1 MSVLLCVTIV
11 VLAAVASLYFS
22 TLALALR
29 DFSKSKLADYLGQHD
44 GDKWFEV
51 LTEKTEQCAFS
62 AAVCALLANI
72 VIWISL
78 LAAFEASGMGMA
90 GPYGAALV
98 LGSVLSLLFAVAVPH
113 AVAKYAAETLIGS
126 SAPLIVGLRLV
137 LWPLVKFMDAI
148 DATVHQLTGG
158 NGKQEQEQIEQEIL
172 SVVEEGEK
180 EGVVDERER
189 ELIEN
194 VIEFGDTTA
203 GHIMTGRPQIDALNV
218 NATFDEARDLV
229 NSSGHS
235 RLPVYEESLDKIIGI
250 LYARDLIKCLGRPA
264 QAFDLRSVARPA
276 MFIPETTRLQNL
288 LTDFRNRKVHIAI
301 VLDEYG
307 STAGLVTIEDILE
320 ELVGEIADEHEP
332 ISPSMFRKIGDSAA
346 EVDGIYPVADLN
358 RQMRLGL
365 PEDAGYETVGGFL
378 ITNLGRIP
386 EKGTIYDHDGARFT
400 VLDAEP
406 QKVTRVKIELAPTP
420 VSVPKV

>member
-1 MSVLLCVTIV
+1 MSILLCLAIV

-22 TLALALR
+22 TIALALR
-29 DFSKSKLADYLGQHD
+29 DFSRSRLADYLGKHD

-51 LTEKTEQCAFS
+51 LTERTEQCAFS

-72 VIWISL
+72 IIWISL

-90 GPYGAALV
+90 GPYGLALV
-98 LGSVLSLLFAVAVPH
+98 LGSVLSLMFAVAVPH
-113 AVAKYAAETLIGS
+113 AVAKYAAEPVIGS

-137 LWPLVKFMDAI
+137 LWPLVKFLDAV
-148 DATVHQLTGG
+148 DATVRQLVDVRGG
-158 NGKQEQEQIEQEIL
+158 QEPEQIEQEIL

-180 EGVVDERER
+180 EGVVDQKER

-203 GHIMTGRPQIDALNV
+203 GHIMTGRPQIVGIEANS
-218 NATFDEARDLV
+218 TFDEARDLV

-235 RLPVYEESLDKIIGI
+235 RLPVFEESLDKIIGI
-250 LYARDLIKCLGRPA
+250 FYGRDLIKYLGHSA
-264 QAFDLRSVARPA
+264 EKFDLRSVARPA

-288 LTDFRNRKVHIAI
+288 LTDFRSRKVHVAI

-332 ISPSMFRKIGDSAA
+332 VSPAMFRKIGEAAA
-346 EVDGIYPVADLN
+346 EADGRFPVADLN
-358 RQMRLGL
+358 RQMKLGL

-378 ITNLGRIP
+378 MTSLGRIP
-386 EKGTIYDHDGARFT
+386 EKGTIFDFDGARFT

-406 QKVTRVKIELAPTP
+406 QKVTRVKIELVPADT
-420 VSVPKV
+420 PKV